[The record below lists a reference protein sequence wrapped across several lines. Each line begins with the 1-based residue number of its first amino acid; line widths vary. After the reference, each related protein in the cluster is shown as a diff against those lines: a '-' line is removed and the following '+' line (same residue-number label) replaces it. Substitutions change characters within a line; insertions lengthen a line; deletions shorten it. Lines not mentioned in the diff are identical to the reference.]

1 MSGRK
6 PVSAQEGHSA
16 AGAVNLGRR
25 VEPGDREKLVT
36 KRGDFRKLGRSG
48 GVVIVPGFR
57 DSKYVRVVVV
67 DGVLNVR

>member
-1 MSGRK
+1 M
-6 PVSAQEGHSA
+6 
-16 AGAVNLGRR
+16 NLGRR

-48 GVVIVPGFR
+48 GVVVVPGFR
-57 DSKYVRVVVV
+57 DSEYVRVVVE